1 MDRFSNEEGSTSGSS
16 VLAFQR
22 FWLIVTILPLFGEP
36 VTCFAG
42 HSVVAL

>member
-1 MDRFSNEEGSTSGSS
+1 MDRFSNEDGATSGSS

-22 FWLIVTILPLFGEP
+22 FWRILTILLLFGEP
-36 VTCFAG
+36 VTCLAG